1 MVTYVIL
8 VTSGLGEAIIKQA
21 NAIIS
26 ILSCFSLISSYV
38 ILFHSLFSDVSAVDA
53 AFFRLFY

>member
-26 ILSCFSLISSYV
+26 ILIGNVSIGVAPLSSL
-38 ILFHSLFSDVSAVDA
+38 DVVA
-53 AFFRLFY
+53 